1 MVQITGGVQIDRSA
15 NAGVGV
21 GAGIFSAVDSP
32 TVYFDAANYTS
43 YSGSG
48 TVWNDIS
55 GNGDSANLRNT
66 AGFITYNPHDPS
78 WEFAPTATSST
89 TGFAIQ
95 NLNYADGTTNI
106 TNLTL
111 EAWVK
116 PSTGTGPGTND
127 ERIICSFDRSS
138 VFRFGLGADYNAAG
152 AGKPCLAATGGIG
165 DAVFSNSPDLRTGR
179 WHHVVITVDTGTD
192 ELKCYVDGVLV
203 QTITGTYSAIDP
215 GGAETPRYGYI
226 GNGSEATSA
235 GGTIG
240 PSHCF
245 TGSIGLFRMWDDKTL
260 TAQEV
265 AQNYRALVKRRK
277 QQLGLVQS
285 RLLMHIDAEDYPGT
299 GTTVTD
305 KTGNGYNATLA
316 GNVSHSVNVLSY
328 DGGQTADYLYFDVS
342 ALQALTTPDRWTI
355 DSVIRLDSTTGTT
368 YFHSMATTSSNNYYL
383 VQKINAGVSAFSE
396 TLNSGSSM
404 TFSAGETFLLTIV
417 SNGTTQSY
425 YKNGVLAA
433 TYTAANDIRQ
443 TEGWVLNQE
452 QDSVLGS
459 FDSTQCTDMGMYAVR
474 LYDKALTAAE
484 VKQNYDAV
492 KTRYSI

>member
-1 MVQITGGVQIDRSA
+1 MQITGGVQIDRSA
-15 NAGVGV
+15 NAGVGI
-21 GAGIFSAVDSP
+21 GAGIFSAVGSP

-55 GNGDSANLRNT
+55 GNGDSANLINT
-66 AGFITYNPHDPS
+66 AGYITYNPHDPS
-78 WEFAPTATSST
+78 WEFAPAATSTT

-138 VFRFGLGADYNAAG
+138 VFRWGLGADYSVAG

-165 DAVFSNSPDLRTGR
+165 DAVFTSSPDLRDGR
-179 WHHVVITVDTGTD
+179 WHHIVVTVDTNSD

-240 PSHCF
+240 PSPCF
-245 TGSIGLFRMWDDKTL
+245 TGSIGLFRMWDNKTL

-277 QQLGLVQS
+277 QKLGIVQS

-305 KTGNGYNATLA
+305 KTGNGYNATLV
-316 GNVSHSVNVLSY
+316 GTINHSTNVLNY
-328 DGGQTADYLYFDVS
+328 DPSQTTDYLYFDVS
-342 ALQALTTPDRWTI
+342 ALQALTTTDRWTI
-355 DSVIRLDSTTGTT
+355 DSVIRLDSTAGTT

-383 VQKINAGVSAFSE
+383 AQKTTTVFAYNE
-396 TLNSGSSM
+396 TLNSGSNM

-417 SNGTTQSY
+417 SDGTSQSY

-433 TYTAANDIRQ
+433 TYTAANNIRL

-452 QDSVLGS
+452 QDSVLGG

-492 KTRYSI
+492 KTRYGI

>member
-1 MVQITGGVQIDRSA
+1 MVQITGGLQVSGTVNDGI
-15 NAGVGV
+15 GVGTGV
-21 GAGIFSAVDSP
+21 FNATAGA
-32 TVYFDAANYTS
+32 TVYFDAADYTS

-55 GNGDSANLRNT
+55 GNGDSANLINT
-66 AGFITYNPHDPS
+66 AGYITYNPHDPS
-78 WEFAPTATSST
+78 WEFAPAATSST

-95 NLNYADGTTNI
+95 NLNYTDGATNI

-138 VFRFGLGADYNAAG
+138 MFRFGIGADYSATG

-165 DAVFSNSPDLRTGR
+165 DNVFSSSPDLRDGR
-179 WHHVVITVDTGTD
+179 WHHVVVTVDTNSD

-226 GNGSEATSA
+226 GNGSEASSA

-240 PSHCF
+240 PNPCF

-277 QQLGLVQS
+277 QKLGIAQS
-285 RLLMHIDAEDYPGT
+285 RLLMYIDAEDYPGT

-305 KTGNGYNATLA
+305 KTGNGYNATLV
-316 GNVSHSVNVLSY
+316 GTVSHSTNVLNY
-328 DGGQTADYLYFDVS
+328 DPSQTTDYLYFDVS

-355 DSVIRLDSTTGTT
+355 DSVIRLDSTAGTT
-368 YFHSMATTSSNNYYL
+368 YFHSMATTTQNNHYL
-383 VQKINAGVSAFSE
+383 VQKTTTVSAYSE
-396 TLNSGSSM
+396 TLSSGSNM

-425 YKNGVLAA
+425 YKNGVLSA
-433 TYTAANDIRQ
+433 TYTAANNIRL
-443 TEGWVLNQE
+443 TEGWTINQE
-452 QDSVLGS
+452 QDSVLGG

-492 KTRYSI
+492 KTRYGI